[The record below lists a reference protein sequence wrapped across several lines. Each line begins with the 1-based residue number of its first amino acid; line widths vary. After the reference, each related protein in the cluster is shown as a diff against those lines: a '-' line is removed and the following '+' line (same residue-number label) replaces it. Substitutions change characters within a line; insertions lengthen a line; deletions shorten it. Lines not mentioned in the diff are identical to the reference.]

1 MKAKLNPHKLRKKDL
16 VWLHTHYCRHGHTY
30 AEHYSC
36 FLTEDPD
43 TAPFHE
49 HIGFFD
55 IEASDLNAAFGYMI
69 SYCIKELDGQVLG
82 RVLTPEEVLSGAFD
96 KKLIKEAVT
105 NLKKFDRVIVHWGKD
120 RRYDL
125 PFLRSR
131 ALKHKLDFPLYKEVL
146 CQDTWDMCKAK
157 LCLKSN
163 GLKYVC
169 KFLGIPAK
177 GHGLIPEVWQLAGI
191 GRQKEL
197 DYIFRHNKEDVVSTE
212 ALWKKLHEFVGQTR
226 TSI

>member
-1 MKAKLNPHKLRKKDL
+1 MKAKLNPHKLLKRDL
-16 VWLHTHYCRHGHTY
+16 IWLHTHYCRHGHTY
-30 AEHYSC
+30 GSHYAC
-36 FLTEDPD
+36 FLEEKPD
-43 TAPFHE
+43 TAPFQE
-49 HIGFFD
+49 KIGFFD
-55 IEASDLNAAFGYMI
+55 IEASDLNAGFGYMI
-69 SYCIKELDGQVLG
+69 SYALEELDGPMLG
-82 RVLTPEEVLSGAFD
+82 RVLTPKEILSGTFD
-96 KKLIKEAVT
+96 RKIIKEAVADI
-105 NLKKFDRVIVHWGKD
+105 KKFDRVIVHWGKD

-131 ALKHKLDFPLYKEVL
+131 ALKFGVDFPLYKEVF

-169 KFLGIPAK
+169 KFLGITVKTHP
-177 GHGLIPEVWQLAGI
+177 LIPEVWQLAGI

-197 DYIFRHNKEDVVSTE
+197 NHIWEHNKEDVQSTQ
-212 ALWKKLHEFVGQTR
+212 ALWKKLHEFVPKSK

>member
-1 MKAKLNPHKLRKKDL
+1 MKAKLNPHKLLKKDL
-16 VWLHTHYCRHGHTY
+16 IWLHTHRCKHGHTY
-30 AEHYSC
+30 AEHYPC
-36 FLTEDPD
+36 FISEAPD

-49 HIGFFD
+49 KVGFFD
-55 IEASDLNAAFGYMI
+55 IEASDLNAGFGYMI
-69 SYCIKELDGQVLG
+69 SYALEELDGPMLG
-82 RVLTPEEVLSGAFD
+82 RVLTPEEVLSGSFD
-96 KKLIKEAVT
+96 KKIIKEAIADIR
-105 NLKKFDRVIVHWGKD
+105 KFDRVVVHWGKD

-131 ALKHKLDFPLYKEVL
+131 ALKWGHDFPLYKEVL

-169 KFLGIPAK
+169 KFLDIAAK
-177 GHGLIPEVWQLAGI
+177 TTPLVPEVWQLAGI
-191 GRQKEL
+191 GRAREL
-197 DYIFRHNKEDVVSTE
+197 QHIWKHNMEDVQSTQ
-212 ALWKKLHEFVGQTR
+212 ALWKRLHDFVPSSK